1 MYATPRS
8 QFFFG
13 IIDAMLLFFE
23 FLNIIDAE
31 L

>member
-1 MYATPRS
+1 MLRHALS
-8 QFFFG
+8 FFFG